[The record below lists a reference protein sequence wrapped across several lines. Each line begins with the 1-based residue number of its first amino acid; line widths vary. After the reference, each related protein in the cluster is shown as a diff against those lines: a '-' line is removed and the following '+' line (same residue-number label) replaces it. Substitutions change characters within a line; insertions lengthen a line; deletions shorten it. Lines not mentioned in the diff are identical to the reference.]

1 MRTQRQATKGFGAL
15 RLPEPIT
22 ARTLPK
28 ATDNVVAL
36 RPRTMGP
43 VPANPEIPVEPGSSR
58 AVLARCRAGDPTALA
73 DLYRLYRK
81 EALHYIRYA
90 VRNAHEAEDI
100 LQEVFVEISRTVRL
114 FEGRSSFS
122 LWLRRVC
129 VRTAVRQMKR
139 RHRQIGEES
148 ADAGRLDEG
157 PAQTQLP
164 DAHLEN
170 QDKSTRIRGLLDRLA
185 PKKRM
190 VLILHDLEGTSPA
203 EISKLVGAPVLTVR
217 TRLFYARR
225 ELAALAADDP
235 NLSEY
240 FAT

>member
-1 MRTQRQATKGFGAL
+1 
-15 RLPEPIT
+15 
-22 ARTLPK
+22 
-28 ATDNVVAL
+28 
-36 RPRTMGP
+36 MGETP
-43 VPANPEIPVEPGSSR
+43 SSSSAEVFADASSSR
-58 AVLARCRAGDPTALA
+58 NVLARCRAGDPAALA

-90 VRNAHEAEDI
+90 VRNTHEAEDI
-100 LQEVFVEISRTVRL
+100 LQEVFVEVSRTIRL

-122 LWLRRVC
+122 SWLRRVC

-139 RHRQIGEES
+139 RHRQMGEES
-148 ADAGRLDEG
+148 ADAERLGEG
-157 PAQTQLP
+157 PAPSQPP
-164 DAHLEN
+164 DSAMEN

-203 EISKLVGAPVLTVR
+203 DIAKLVGAPVLTVR

-225 ELAALAADDP
+225 ELAALAAEDP
-235 NLSEY
+235 ALSEY
-240 FAT
+240 FAP